1 MAQAQFPQLPD
12 LDLPVSQRI
21 GYGDNKH
28 FGKWTVANPHPGYG
42 KDPNI
47 GNELGHTV
55 YPKYVK
61 AASGEMVIVHSKAQ
75 EDALPKPETEDAPD
89 VEHTDWVQRPVALKD
104 DGPTV
109 KEYVEAG
116 YKASEYP
123 PKGYASKSTQE
134 EIDEYKEAEKS
145 ATAHHGWK

>member
-1 MAQAQFPQLPD
+1 MAQAQFPQIPD

-21 GYGDNKH
+21 GYGENKH

-55 YPKYVK
+55 YPK
-61 AASGEMVIVHSKAQ
+61 MVGDTIVYNKAQ
-75 EDALPKPETEDAPD
+75 EDALPKPEVENAPEA
-89 VEHTDWVQRPVALKD
+89 EHTDWVQRPVTLKD

-109 KEYVEAG
+109 KEYVEAN

-134 EIDEYKEAEKS
+134 EIDEYVAAEKS
-145 ATAHHGWK
+145 AAAHHGWK